1 VTCQQS
7 RRIYTR
13 ARSTHTGVGGR
24 SPGSASAMT
33 ALLSGYGSTP
43 SQPPSSPS
51 MRSGSVG
58 AFDDV
63 RVLGAAEAADI
74 DRTRAYHQIV
84 PFRPAGRNAAVGS
97 VAVTEP

>member
-1 VTCQQS
+1 
-7 RRIYTR
+7 
-13 ARSTHTGVGGR
+13 
-24 SPGSASAMT
+24 
-33 ALLSGYGSTP
+33 
-43 SQPPSSPS
+43 